1 VGEQFFPKI
10 LFALSM
16 VLSPISDILTYS
28 IGGYGREEGV
38 HPHAKGEGEDSMW
51 ITYSYP
57 QDKLLPHPSCVDKKM
72 FPLSMRETIVD
83 K

>member
-51 ITYSYP
+51 IT
-57 QDKLLPHPSCVDKKM
+57 LLPHPSCVDKKM